1 LLHARSDENTSTGS
15 DGKIR
20 TQTSPVVEEQGTSLK
35 ALVRVL
41 LPVVMVFAAVS
52 ALSPVPA
59 SCAPAMM
66 PSPEMALGFA
76 DPAEALNVPEGS
88 GARGSVEAGDDGGPS
103 KAKALLLSTALP
115 GAGQYYA
122 GKTTRAKAF
131 FLAEAAIWTGFVV
144 FQVQG
149 HLRQDSY
156 IEYAELMAG
165 VDAEDKPEEFYRALG
180 QYVRS
185 DPGPA
190 SYNED
195 IRREA
200 RALYPDDRQAQEQ
213 YLRENGYFGEDEWE
227 WQSVEDQAHYKS
239 LRKKSLFSFE
249 KATYMLGLAVANR
262 VVAAMDAAR
271 SVAKSSRK
279 HDQSQGFRLE
289 MRSDLGSP
297 GSAPGMMLC
306 LTRDF

>member
-1 LLHARSDENTSTGS
+1 MT
-15 DGKIR
+15 
-20 TQTSPVVEEQGTSLK
+20 P
-35 ALVRVL
+35 
-41 LPVVMVFAAVS
+41 S
-52 ALSPVPA
+52 ADLTLA
-59 SCAPAMM
+59 
-66 PSPEMALGFA
+66 FA
-76 DPAEALNVPEGS
+76 DPAAALSFADGS
-88 GARGSVEAGDDGGPS
+88 GAQADPADEGSPS
-103 KAKALLLSTALP
+103 KSKALLLSTLLP

-122 GKTTRAKAF
+122 GRTTRAKVF
-131 FLAEAAIWTGFVV
+131 FLAEAAIWTSFVV

-156 IEYAELMAG
+156 IEYAELTAG

-180 QYVRS
+180 QYMRS
-185 DPGPA
+185 DPGPS

-200 RALYPDDRQAQEQ
+200 RALYPDDRQAQER
-213 YLRENGYFGEDEWE
+213 YLQENGYFGGDAWE
-227 WQSVEDQAHYKS
+227 WQSAEDQAHYKS

-262 VVAAMDAAR
+262 VIAAMDAAR
-271 SVAKSSRK
+271 SVAKSSKQR
-279 HDQSQGFRLE
+279 DQSQGFRLE
-289 MRSDLGSP
+289 MRSDPGSP

>member
-1 LLHARSDENTSTGS
+1 MT
-15 DGKIR
+15 
-20 TQTSPVVEEQGTSLK
+20 
-35 ALVRVL
+35 
-41 LPVVMVFAAVS
+41 
-52 ALSPVPA
+52 
-59 SCAPAMM
+59 
-66 PSPEMALGFA
+66 PSPDLALAFA
-76 DPAEALNVPEGS
+76 DPAAALSSADRS
-88 GARGSVEAGDDGGPS
+88 GAQVDPTDDGSPS
-103 KAKALLLSTALP
+103 KSKALLLSTVLP

-122 GKTTRAKAF
+122 GRTTRAKVF

-156 IEYAELMAG
+156 IEYAELTAG

-180 QYVRS
+180 QYMRS
-185 DPGPA
+185 DPGPS

-200 RALYPDDRQAQEQ
+200 RALYPDDRQAQER
-213 YLRENGYFGEDEWE
+213 YLQENGYFGGDAWE
-227 WQSVEDQAHYKS
+227 WQSAEDQAHYKS

-262 VVAAMDAAR
+262 VIAAMDAAR
-271 SVAKSSRK
+271 SVAKSSKQR
-279 HDQSQGFRLE
+279 DQSQGFRLE
-289 MRSDLGSP
+289 MRSDPGSP